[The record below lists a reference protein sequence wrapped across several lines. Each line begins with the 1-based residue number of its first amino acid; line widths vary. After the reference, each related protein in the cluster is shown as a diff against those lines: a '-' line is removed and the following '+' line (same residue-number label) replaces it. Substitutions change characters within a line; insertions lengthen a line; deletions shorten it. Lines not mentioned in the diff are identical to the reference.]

1 MWRSLIAFLLLSAP
15 QVWAQENATA
25 YEALRVVGTELGRGA
40 LNHIVTI
47 AGVKGNPQP
56 EKWRIVLEDPQG
68 RGVRE
73 LQIVE
78 GKIDSDSRPD
88 RSTAGSTEGA
98 TINLSRLNLDS
109 SGAFAVASHTAEA
122 SYNGFAVAD
131 CSLLMDQRGDVMWMV
146 TRL

>member
-40 LNHIVTI
+40 LNHIVAI

-56 EKWRIVLEDPQG
+56 ERWKIVLENPEG

-73 LQIVE
+73 LQIAE
-78 GKIDSDSRPD
+78 GKIDSDGSPH
-88 RSTAGSTEGA
+88 RSTTGSTEGA
-98 TINLSRLNLDS
+98 TI
-109 SGAFAVASHTAEA
+109 
-122 SYNGFAVAD
+122 
-131 CSLLMDQRGDVMWMV
+131 
-146 TRL
+146 